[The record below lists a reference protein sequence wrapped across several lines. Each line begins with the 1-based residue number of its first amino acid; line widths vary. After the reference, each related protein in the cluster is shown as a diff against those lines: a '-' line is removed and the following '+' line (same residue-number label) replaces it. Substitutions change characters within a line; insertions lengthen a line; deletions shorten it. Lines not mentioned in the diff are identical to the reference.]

1 MTANLDPSM
10 MVVALMIIALLA
22 IAPADAGAIPSA
34 PDRAAG

>member
-1 MTANLDPSM
+1 MKVNPRPMKLGNQ
-10 MVVALMIIALLA
+10 VVLIALLA